1 MRTDE
6 PTTGETL
13 VRQACLPHSCPI
25 QQPRHRL
32 AGMKTLIKELCAP
45 FVVAMAMSLAGAGL
59 AHAACLDNRQIQE
72 AVASGEI
79 MSLAQVLSSAGIGSN
94 AEVLNVQ
101 VCDEGGRL
109 VYIIGV
115 LTPDGEAQNLVLSAN

>member
-1 MRTDE
+1 
-6 PTTGETL
+6 
-13 VRQACLPHSCPI
+13 
-25 QQPRHRL
+25 
-32 AGMKTLIKELCAP
+32 MKTLLKRFSAP
-45 FVVAMAMSLAGAGL
+45 LALALVVGLSCTGL
-59 AHAACLDNRQIQE
+59 AQAACLNNREIQE
-72 AVASGEI
+72 AVSSGQI

>member
-1 MRTDE
+1 
-6 PTTGETL
+6 
-13 VRQACLPHSCPI
+13 
-25 QQPRHRL
+25 
-32 AGMKTLIKELCAP
+32 MKTLIKELCAP
-45 FVVAMAMSLAGAGL
+45 FVVAAAISLVGTGL
-59 AHAACLDNRQIQE
+59 ASAACLDNRQIQE
-72 AVASGEI
+72 AVSSGEI
-79 MSLAQVLSSAGIGSN
+79 MSLAQVLSSAGVGSS